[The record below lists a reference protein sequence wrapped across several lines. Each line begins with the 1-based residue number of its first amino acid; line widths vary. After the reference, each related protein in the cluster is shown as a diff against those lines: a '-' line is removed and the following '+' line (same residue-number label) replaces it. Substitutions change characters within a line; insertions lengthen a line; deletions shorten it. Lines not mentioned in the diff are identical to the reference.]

1 MPHDDHAA
9 PSHDHGPI
17 QDQGHDH
24 GPGRG
29 HDQGHDHAHDHPHD
43 HPHGHA
49 HHHDHGANETRIAI
63 AALLTGAFMGVELIG
78 AILAGSLALIAD
90 AGHMFSD
97 FASLTLA
104 WIGFR
109 IARRPADATRT
120 FGFRRFS
127 VLAAFANG
135 LALVAVTI
143 WIALEAIMRLMTPHP
158 VEAVTMLWVAGA
170 GLVVNLGS
178 FAVLHGGDRD
188 NLNIRGALL
197 HVAGDLFGSIAAMI
211 AAVIIMLTGW
221 MAADPL
227 LSIVVALII
236 LRSAWALIADSSH
249 ILLEGAP
256 RHLDIAAVSRDLAD
270 HIEGV
275 LDIHH
280 AHAWSLDE
288 KRSMMTLHARIADG
302 ASGHEIVARIKR
314 RLAQHHRVSHAT
326 VEIEHGPC
334 TSTDCD

>member
-1 MPHDDHAA
+1 MAENDHAA
-9 PSHDHGPI
+9 SAHDHQHDHDHDHG
-17 QDQGHDH
+17 DQADH
-24 GPGRG
+24 GHGGAHESGDG
-29 HDQGHDHAHDHPHD
+29 HS
-43 HPHGHA
+43 
-49 HHHDHGANETRIAI
+49 HHHDHGSSETRIAI
-63 AALLTGAFMGVELIG
+63 AALLTGAFMGVEFAG

-90 AGHMFSD
+90 AGHMLSD
-97 FASLTLA
+97 FASLALA

-127 VLAAFANG
+127 VLAAFVNG
-135 LALVAVTI
+135 MALVAVTI
-143 WIALEAIMRLMTPHP
+143 WIALEAVMRLMAPHP
-158 VEAVTMLWVAGA
+158 VQAVTMLWVAGA
-170 GLVVNLGS
+170 GLIVNLGS
-178 FAVLHGGDRD
+178 FGVLHGGDRE

-197 HVAGDLFGSIAAMI
+197 HVAGDLLGSAAAMI
-211 AAVIIMLTGW
+211 AALIIMTTGW

-227 LSIVVALII
+227 LSIFVAAII

-256 RHLDIAAVSRDLAD
+256 RHLNIAAVSRDLAD

-288 KRSMMTLHARIADG
+288 QRSMMTLHARIAEG
-302 ASGHEIVARIKR
+302 ASGPEITANIKQ
-314 RLAQHHRVSHAT
+314 RLAERHRVSHAT
-326 VEIEHGPC
+326 VEIEHQAC
-334 TSTDCD
+334 TAPECH